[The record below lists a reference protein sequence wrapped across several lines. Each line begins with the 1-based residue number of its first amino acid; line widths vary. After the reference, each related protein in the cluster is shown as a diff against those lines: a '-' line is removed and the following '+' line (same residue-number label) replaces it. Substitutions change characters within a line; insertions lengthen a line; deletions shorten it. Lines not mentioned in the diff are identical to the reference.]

1 MLELIREH
9 ETLFAKIPPSIA
21 ARPPGGARAS
31 PSALRQPH
39 LHPSPCLRQLSLP
52 LIAERCREPGQST
65 SDPQNPR
72 YQRQNFTMQTSHRLT
87 QMLSCCFQVSTET
100 GRSWAT
106 QPPRY
111 HKEVSRG
118 WTTITD
124 TRKTQGQHSH
134 RGTVDKVMKHTDG

>member
-72 YQRQNFTMQTSHRLT
+72 YQRQNFTMQTSHSYHAASRYP
-87 QMLSCCFQVSTET
+87 QKQVEAEQHNLLATIKKCQEDGLQSQTLGKLKDNIHTE
-100 GRSWAT
+100 
-106 QPPRY
+106 
-111 HKEVSRG
+111 
-118 WTTITD
+118 
-124 TRKTQGQHSH
+124 GQ
-134 RGTVDKVMKHTDG
+134 